1 VFEVKGNSDIMSSY
15 REMYRVLKPDKYAV
29 IVIGNATYQG
39 QEVKTVELTIDYMTK
54 LGFKLEKN
62 ILKLIFGL
70 YNVMKKE
77 NILIFRKV

>member
-1 VFEVKGNSDIMSSY
+1 
-15 REMYRVLKPDKYAV
+15 
-29 IVIGNATYQG
+29 
-39 QEVKTVELTIDYMTK
+39 MTE

-77 NILIFRKV
+77 NILIFRKAKYNGR